1 MRTRFLALLIV
12 LALVLAACTDGGEAG
27 DTTTTTTAGTSTT
40 ETAPPDESTTT
51 TTVGTT
57 TTTGA
62 LELPPGTENLP
73 EETRLE
79 IAELIA
85 TTERVRGLEFLE
97 PVTITVL
104 ADEAYQQRARELVL
118 EDTEDLPA
126 DQALYR
132 LLGLLGEEEDL
143 LQIYSDLV
151 GGGTAGFYDPEAG
164 EMVIRSTDGEL
175 SPSARAT
182 LVHELTHALQDQQ
195 LGLQEIWEGLL
206 EAEAFDEFSAF
217 QALVEGDA
225 TLAEVAYL
233 QELPNDE
240 LLAILEDAQLFD
252 TGVFDNAPPFL
263 QESLF
268 FPYTTGL
275 AFTQTLFVEDGWQ
288 GVNGAYDDRPLST
301 EQIIDPP
308 AYGRDAPVEVALP
321 EIADPAGY
329 DRVYESTW
337 GQLGFELMFGQVLG
351 DATAET
357 AGDGWGG
364 DAYVQWFDG
373 QNAALVLRF
382 VGDTASDAQEMADA
396 LREYVVAGMT
406 AGDGVET
413 DGGTVFERLTYAFVA
428 ERPDGVWFVAA
439 GDPAVG
445 ADLTSQ
451 ILAAGS

>member
-1 MRTRFLALLIV
+1 MLT
-12 LALVLAACTDGGEAG
+12 LVLAACSNG
-27 DTTTTTTAGTSTT
+27 DESADTTTTTAGESSTT
-40 ETAPPDESTTT
+40 TTAPAGAEATTT
-51 TTVGTT
+51 TTVAETT
-57 TTTGA
+57 TTVATD
-62 LELPPGTENLP
+62 LELPPGTEDLP
-73 EETRLE
+73 EETRIE

-85 TTERVRGLEFLE
+85 TTERVRGLEFVE

-104 ADEAYQQRARELVL
+104 ADQPYQQRVRDMVM
-118 EDTEDLPA
+118 EDSEDLPA

-132 LLGLLGEEEDL
+132 LLGLLAEDEDL
-143 LQIYSDLV
+143 LQIYTDLV
-151 GGGTAGFYDPEAG
+151 SGGTAGFYDPEAG

-175 SPSARAT
+175 SPSGRAT

-195 LGLQEIWEGLL
+195 LGLQETWDRLL
-206 EAEAFDEFSAF
+206 DEEAFDEFSAF

-240 LLAILEDAQLFD
+240 LLEILEDAQLFD
-252 TGVFDNAPPFL
+252 TGVFDEAPQFL

-275 AFTQTLFVEDGWQ
+275 AFTQTLFVEDGWES
-288 GVNGAYDDRPLST
+288 VNAAYDDRPVST

-308 AYGRDAPVEVALP
+308 AYGRDAPIEVELP
-321 EIADPAGY
+321 GVTDPAGY
-329 DRVYESTW
+329 ERVYESTW

-351 DATAET
+351 EQAAQS

-364 DAYVQWFDG
+364 DAYIQWFDG
-373 QNAALVLRF
+373 ENAALALRY
-382 VGDTASDAQEMADA
+382 VGDTASDADEMAEA
-396 LREYVVAGMT
+396 LRDFVVAGMT

-413 DGGTVFERLTYAFVA
+413 DDGTVFERLTYAWVSQQ
-428 ERPDGVWFVAA
+428 PDGVWFVAA
-439 GDPAVG
+439 SDPSVG

-451 ILAAGS
+451 ILAGS